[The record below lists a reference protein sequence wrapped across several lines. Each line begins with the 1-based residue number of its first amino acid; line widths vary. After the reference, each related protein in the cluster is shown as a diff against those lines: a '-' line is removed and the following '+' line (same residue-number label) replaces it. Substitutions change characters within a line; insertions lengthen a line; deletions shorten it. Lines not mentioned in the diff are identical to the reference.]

1 MVAFLRSA
9 PSSHSVVI
17 TGASTGIGAA
27 CALALD
33 ELGYRVFAGV
43 RNPAD
48 GTTLAA
54 SASPRLMPIGLDVTD
69 AASIAAAVHTV
80 RAMGGED
87 GLAGLVN
94 NAGISI
100 VGPLEAIPLAEWRRQ
115 FDVNVFGLIA
125 VTQAF
130 LPLLR
135 QARGR
140 VINMGSMAGRAPTPF
155 MAPYSAS
162 KYALEGLTDSLRVE
176 LQPWG
181 IDVALIEPGAIA
193 TPIWGKTRKVVDA
206 LDAGWNPEMKTMYL
220 KAFTRVKERATRAG
234 QNAPAP
240 GIVVQAVVHA
250 LRSRFPKTRYL
261 VGRDAKIRALL
272 ATVLPDRIQDW
283 LLTKIITLPP
293 RRWNLG

>member
-1 MVAFLRSA
+1 M
-9 PSSHSVVI
+9 
-17 TGASTGIGAA
+17 
-27 CALALD
+27 
-33 ELGYRVFAGV
+33 
-43 RNPAD
+43 
-48 GTTLAA
+48 AA

-94 NAGISI
+94 NAGISDRRSTRSDS
-100 VGPLEAIPLAEWRRQ
+100 PLLGWRRQ

-140 VINMGSMAGRAPTPF
+140 VINMGSMAGRAAMPF

-193 TPIWGKTRKVVDA
+193 TPIWGKTRKAVDA
-206 LDAGWNPEMKTMYL
+206 CDAGWNPEMKTMYQ
-220 KAFTRVKERATRAG
+220 R
-234 QNAPAP
+234 P
-240 GIVVQAVVHA
+240 
-250 LRSRFPKTRYL
+250 
-261 VGRDAKIRALL
+261 
-272 ATVLPDRIQDW
+272 LPV
-283 LLTKIITLPP
+283 
-293 RRWNLG
+293 

>member
-1 MVAFLRSA
+1 MVTFVRSA
-9 PSSHSVVI
+9 PSSRSVVI

-33 ELGYRVFAGV
+33 KLGYRVFAGV

-94 NAGISI
+94 NAGIGI

-293 RRWNLG
+293 RR